1 MGYQTIYVICK
12 NLEYVIFKSETQ
24 DKIIIDN
31 IYWVLHYVSIS
42 KLSASHIPSLLILPR
57 IL

>member
-1 MGYQTIYVICK
+1 MGYETIYVICK

-31 IYWVLHYVSIS
+31 VYWVLDYVSIS
-42 KLSASHIPSLLILPR
+42 KLSTSHIPSLLILPR